1 MAGGPDGSPL
11 PGRQAASSYVPAFS
25 REHNIEQEPSS
36 QTLILARTIA
46 GASLIIWRDA
56 DAMHMCNAEQFRA
69 RHDLDAVN

>member
-1 MAGGPDGSPL
+1 
-11 PGRQAASSYVPAFS
+11 VPAFS

-56 DAMHMCNAEQFRA
+56 DAMHMCNTEQVGA